1 MKLFTTFHLNLS
13 FSSIEEEDQ
22 KVIIEKCYWPLL
34 SLCDIDG
41 VKIGIEMSG
50 HTAERINQL
59 EGSWIDKLKALS
71 KEGRVEFVGSGYE
84 QIISPLVPYKV
95 NYMNQ
100 ELGIESY
107 QKTL

>member
-71 KEGRVEFVGSGYE
+71 KEGRVEFVGSGY
-84 QIISPLVPYKV
+84 
-95 NYMNQ
+95 
-100 ELGIESY
+100 
-107 QKTL
+107 